1 MQRNFACGIFHV
13 VCIYFFIYSV
23 NKQNP
28 AVLSVMEGL
37 TRRQVLVSVLVYTSA
52 IIPWLLLLVATN
64 KKKCENYVLR
74 TVAICSLVGLGL

>member
-13 VCIYFFIYSV
+13 VCILIFIYSV

-74 TVAICSLVGLGL
+74 TVTICSLVGSGL